1 MAYVRINKT
10 DEELLAMRNAGM
22 TNQDIA
28 NALGCT
34 IHAVRN
40 HIGPQPGKNWPDFK
54 KRMTETPPESK
65 IPVHDM
71 DEAANGP
78 SACLVVENRKIDLA
92 GTYGNYSI
100 DTKEQMIA
108 IMTQQYQILL
118 DYDDFRTLTSEM
130 NAILNKLDNL
140 KITPEMW

>member
-28 NALGCT
+28 NALGCS

-54 KRMTETPPESK
+54 KRMTETPPEPQK
-65 IPVHDM
+65 PEPVRH
-71 DEAANGP
+71 EAANGP

-92 GTYGNYSI
+92 GTYGTYSI

-108 IMTQQYQILL
+108 ICTQQTQALL
-118 DYDDFRTLTSEM
+118 DYDDFRTLAHEL
-130 NAILNKLDNL
+130 NAIVNKLDSL
-140 KITPEMW
+140 KMTPEMW